1 MRTRHFH
8 FRRRSERGQ
17 ALVETAII
25 LPLLLFVVAGIVELG
40 RAYQV
45 SQVLN
50 NAAREGARTAIMPF
64 MDVAAAQTRTRDYMQ
79 SSGLSAYGTAA
90 VTVDRNVTLNVS
102 GTPESASQVD
112 IAYPFDF
119 YILQPIA
126 QLVVPNTTTG
136 GALTLRASVVMR
148 NQMP

>member
-1 MRTRHFH
+1 MRRDHF
-8 FRRRSERGQ
+8 RSERGQ

-25 LPLLLFVVAGIVELG
+25 LPLVLFVFAGIVELG

-45 SQVLN
+45 SQIVD

-64 MDVAAAQTRTRDYMQ
+64 MDVTAAETRARGYMQ
-79 SSGLSAYGTAA
+79 ASGLSGASAA
-90 VTVDRNVTLNVS
+90 GITVDRNVTLNVS
-102 GTPESASQVD
+102 GTPESASEVD

-119 YILQPIA
+119 FILQPIA
-126 QLVVPNTTTG
+126 RLVIPNTSTG